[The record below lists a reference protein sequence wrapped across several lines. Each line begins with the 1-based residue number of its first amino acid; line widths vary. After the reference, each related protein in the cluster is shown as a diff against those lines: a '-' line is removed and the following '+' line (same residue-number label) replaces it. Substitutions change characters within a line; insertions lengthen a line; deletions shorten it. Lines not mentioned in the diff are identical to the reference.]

1 MALSL
6 SEFVGEAARGR
17 TPARVTVFGFHA
29 CAQRLVPV
37 VMSGLAL
44 TVGCHRN
51 APTAAVGPMAVQ
63 MVALTPEAVVDQD
76 EYLASLTSRHSITL
90 YAQVSGVVM
99 AVGAHPGDSVKSG
112 ATLVQINPAQQ
123 ASTLRSLQA
132 ALATKQANLVYA
144 VQNDESSRALE
155 QDGLLSGLDY
165 QQRHSQRVSAGAD
178 VDTAQAQRDAQADL
192 LRYYRIAA
200 PTDGVVGDIPVKVGD
215 YVTPQTRLTSVDQDK
230 LIEAY
235 VYIPVARAS
244 SITAETRVA
253 LLGDDDAV
261 LCEEKPSFVSPQVN
275 VETQSILVKAIC
287 ANTGTLRPAQ
297 VMRARLIWRRY
308 QSLTLPTSA
317 AARQT
322 GQYFVYVARQSAG
335 DAGEAGLVAHQ
346 VPVQLGAI
354 QKNAFI
360 VKGGLAPGDL
370 LVVSG
375 IQKLHDGVPV
385 TRLPAPAT
393 APTTAAADPVPA
405 PKE

>member
-155 QDGLLSGLDY
+155 QDGLLSGL
-165 QQRHSQRVSAGAD
+165 
-178 VDTAQAQRDAQADL
+178 DAQADL